1 MCISF
6 VHAHGMASHGM
17 IFAHKV
23 PVKIMKWEVS
33 LEVGSMAYSTNS
45 YLKMSDIYVFLDLK
59 WVISS
64 T

>member
-1 MCISF
+1 MVWILDTTWCLDFEVGEIQ
-6 VHAHGMASHGM
+6 
-17 IFAHKV
+17 
-23 PVKIMKWEVS
+23 VKIMKWEVS

-45 YLKMSDIYVFLDLK
+45 YLKIADFYVFWDWK

>member
-1 MCISF
+1 MPGFLWRGPVQI
-6 VHAHGMASHGM
+6 VHIGY
-17 IFAHKV
+17 IR
-23 PVKIMKWEVS
+23 VKIMKWEVS

-45 YLKMSDIYVFLDLK
+45 YLKNADFYVFWDSK